1 MQMGLC
7 KRANCSVC
15 VCVCVSSSYDA
26 ELGALWCRGL
36 AVTMGIEDFSSAD
49 QWRPFA
55 KEALQLRQ

>member
-1 MQMGLC
+1 M
-7 KRANCSVC
+7 C
-15 VCVCVSSSYDA
+15 VSVSSSNDV

-36 AVTMGIEDFSSAD
+36 AVSMGIEDFSSAD